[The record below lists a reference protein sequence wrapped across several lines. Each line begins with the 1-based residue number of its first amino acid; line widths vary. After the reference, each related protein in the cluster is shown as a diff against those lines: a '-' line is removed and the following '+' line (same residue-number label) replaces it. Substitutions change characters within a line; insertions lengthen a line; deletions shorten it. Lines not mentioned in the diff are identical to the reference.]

1 MEQISGP
8 KKISQQIH
16 KYKSLREK
24 WVSVWPEKLSK
35 IMVEDGCETGLSVC
49 CQRERMMLCLGV
61 GQLRQPELKPKFVLN
76 LKGGEK
82 NQVFKSQ
89 QHNLKAP
96 HYMK

>member
-1 MEQISGP
+1 M
-8 KKISQQIH
+8 
-16 KYKSLREK
+16 
-24 WVSVWPEKLSK
+24 SVWSQTLSK

-49 CQRERMMLCLGV
+49 CQREKMMLCLGM
-61 GQLRQPELKPKFVLN
+61 GQLRQPKLNPKFILN
-76 LKGGEK
+76 LKGEK